1 MDMLMTP
8 DFWIAVGQII
18 LIDILLG
25 GDNAVVIA
33 LACRKLPPKQR
44 TQGIIWGTAGAIV
57 LRVALIFFALQLLA
71 IPFLKLVG
79 AVLLLWIGV
88 KLLMPEHGDGHA
100 DIEGSDRLWG
110 AVRTVIVADF
120 VMSLDNV
127 IAIAGAAEWAGGDHS
142 MALVVFGI
150 LVSIPI
156 IVWGSQFV
164 IKLMDRFPAIIT
176 LGAMLLGW
184 IAGTMAVTD
193 PALVDPQVMP
203 GWPKIPTF
211 DGLRY
216 AAGAAGAIL
225 VYALGRAFIA
235 RVARRA
241 PAQAPHAAADESRTR
256 ALRRVL
262 LAVDGSE
269 GSLLA
274 AQQVLALRQEMRDP
288 AGLEVQMINVQ
299 RPVPGDVG
307 SFVSA
312 KSIDEYQR
320 ERSEAALAPVR
331 QVMSGQNLVCKEHA
345 VVGTP
350 SEVIAQTARDQG
362 CDLIVMGARGFGSH
376 AAALIGSV
384 AAGTLEA
391 SSVPVMLVK

>member
-1 MDMLMTP
+1 MDMLMTT

-33 LACRKLPPKQR
+33 LACRKLPAQQR

-71 IPFLKLVG
+71 VPFLKLVG
-79 AVLLLWIGV
+79 AALLLWIGI
-88 KLLMPEHGDGHA
+88 KLLLPEHGEGHS

-127 IAIAGAAEWAGGDHS
+127 IAIAGAAESAGGDHS
-142 MALVVFGI
+142 MALVIFGI

-193 PALVDPQVMP
+193 PALVDPNVMP
-203 GWPKIPTF
+203 GWPKITTF

-216 AAGAAGAIL
+216 GAGTFGALLVFAIGRFFTARARRGARRDAPPTATNGAA
-225 VYALGRAFIA
+225 R
-235 RVARRA
+235 
-241 PAQAPHAAADESRTR
+241 P
-256 ALRRVL
+256 LRKVL

-269 GSLLA
+269 GSLRA
-274 AQQVLALRQEMRDP
+274 AQHVLALRQEMREP
-288 AGLEVQMINVQ
+288 AALEVQLINVQ

-312 KSIDEYQR
+312 RSIDEYQH
-320 ERSEAALAPVR
+320 ERSETALAPVR
-331 QVMSGQNLVCKEHA
+331 QLMSSQGMACKEHPA
-345 VVGTP
+345 IGTP
-350 SEVIAQTARDQG
+350 SDVIARTAREEG

-384 AAGTLEA
+384 ATGTLEA
-391 SSVPVMLVK
+391 STVPVLLVK